1 MRCRA
6 TEVPV
11 IPDPIMTI
19 SASEGGGERGVEKA
33 G

>member
-6 TEVPV
+6 MEVPV
-11 IPDPIMTI
+11 MPEPIMTI
-19 SASEGGGERGVEKA
+19 SASGGGGEGGVEKA